1 MEKVSLNRQQLEEL
15 ASSSVSF
22 SGLDISR
29 FSIVFLAQT
38 IQMNINRVINTHQ
51 MMDEIRYLEGLGS
64 KTQTKKAAPFN
75 KEPLKG
81 LMKTHFTD
89 AMFILKNIGIHM
101 GMDSGGGKNLDKLIQ
116 EAFDKNTSG
125 VVDDEFISHI
135 SNGITFGALK
145 ERAGKQNLT
154 GEWIVFQKHE
164 EKNYYLTLAA
174 HNEGD
179 CNIYKRVCDC
189 YELYYPF
196 LRQNSSPRE

>member
-15 ASSSVSF
+15 VSSNVSF
-22 SGLDISR
+22 FGLDISR
-29 FSIVFLAQT
+29 FSMVFLAQT
-38 IQMNINRVINTHQ
+38 IQMNVKRVINIHQ
-51 MMDEIRYLEGLGS
+51 MMDEIRHLEGLGA
-64 KTQTKKAAPFN
+64 KTQTKKATVFN

-89 AMFILKNIGIHM
+89 ASFILKNIGIHM
-101 GMDSGGGKNLDKLIQ
+101 GLDNGGGKKLDKLIQ

-135 SNGITFGALK
+135 STGITFGALK
-145 ERAGKQNLT
+145 ERARKQKLT
-154 GEWIVFQKHE
+154 GEWIVFQEHE

-179 CNIYKRVCDC
+179 SLIYKRVCDC
-189 YELYYPF
+189 YELDYPF
-196 LRQNSSPRE
+196 LRKSA